1 MKRLVCFVGTTAA
14 KFVVYKRRF
23 VCWSFPWDNSSSR
36 YKAEVGKRKLLSTM
50 RSNRDFNAIIF
61 SDEIEIKCSL
71 AGGLNCDC

>member
-50 RSNRDFNAIIF
+50 KKQQRFQ
-61 SDEIEIKCSL
+61 
-71 AGGLNCDC
+71 CDYFQ